1 MDYYLSHKDTEFEW
15 GPHNEW
21 ADDGEFA
28 FKANLEKYPDDKCL
42 LHYRDNPLLYKTN
55 KQGYRS
61 PSDIKK
67 GFNGNLYLGCS
78 YTYGVGH
85 YWENTWVGLLNKK
98 IGGECLNLGVPG
110 TGIGTGA
117 RTLNELKHVIKPK
130 NIFCN
135 YVHKYRY
142 EFCSR

>member
-21 ADDGEFA
+21 ADDGELA

-61 PSDIKK
+61 PCDIEKD
-67 GFNGNLYLGCS
+67 FDGNLYLGCS
-78 YTYGVGH
+78 HTYGIGH
-85 YWENTWVGLLNKK
+85 YWDNTWVSLL
-98 IGGECLNLGVPG
+98 
-110 TGIGTGA
+110 
-117 RTLNELKHVIKPK
+117 
-130 NIFCN
+130 
-135 YVHKYRY
+135 
-142 EFCSR
+142 